1 MSHLGLSFISYIMM
15 LYQSGLIAL
24 GRMQNPLGSDV
35 PMELDEARSVIDLL
49 ELLQEKTLGNLTD
62 EETHTLDMVLETLR
76 SGYIEELS
84 RAASENKDKPESEI
98 TEGDE
103 FEVH

>member
-1 MSHLGLSFISYIMM
+1 MM
-15 LYQSGLIAL
+15 LYQSGLVAL
-24 GRMQNPLGSDV
+24 GRMQNPLGSEV

-62 EETHTLDMVLETLR
+62 EETHTLEMVLETLR

-84 RAASENKDKPESEI
+84 RAASENKGKPESEI

>member
-1 MSHLGLSFISYIMM
+1 MSRLGMSFISYIMM

-24 GRMQNPLGSDV
+24 GRMQNPLGTDV
-35 PMELDEARSVIDLL
+35 PMELEEARSIIDLL
-49 ELLQEKTLGNLTD
+49 ELLQDKTKGNLSD
-62 EETHTLDMVLETLR
+62 EELHTLDMVMETLR
-76 SGYIEELS
+76 SGYVEELS
-84 RAASENKDKPESEI
+84 RAASENKDKPGSEI